1 LFGFFFPKTQGTMS
15 YFITAISNGG
25 GAPEQTYRKLQSA
38 GACPEAPFAG
48 TTTMIENF
56 AKIDP
61 FHTSLLCGDLNPTR
75 RVRLS
80 K

>member
-1 LFGFFFPKTQGTMS
+1 MS

-38 GACPEAPFAG
+38 GACPEAPYAG
-48 TTTMIENF
+48 TTTMIKNF

-61 FHTSLLCGDLNPTR
+61 FPTSLLCGDSPVEINSYSILYR
-75 RVRLS
+75 RRLG
-80 K
+80 